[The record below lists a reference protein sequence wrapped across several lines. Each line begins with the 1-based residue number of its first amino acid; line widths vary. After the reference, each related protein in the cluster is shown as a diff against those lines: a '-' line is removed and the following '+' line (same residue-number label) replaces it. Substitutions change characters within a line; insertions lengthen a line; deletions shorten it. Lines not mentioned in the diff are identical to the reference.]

1 MYAAK
6 TEMLNWKNMCTPM
19 IIAPLFTIAKTWKQ
33 PKPPSIDDWFKKM
46 WYTFI
51 CVCVGSVPQL
61 CPTLC
66 DPVDCRLPG
75 SSVHEI
81 FQARILEWVAI
92 SYSSGSSRSRDR
104 THISCLSCIRI
115 LYHWAT
121 REATFNLFRTNA
133 IKQQRQD
140 IPQKHKISKLME
152 WQSEGGKQLQN

>member
-92 SYSSGSSRSRDR
+92 SYSSGSSQPKDWTHVSCVSCTDR
-104 THISCLSCIRI
+104 FFTTVPLIFMVYVRI
-115 LYHWAT
+115 LY
-121 REATFNLFRTNA
+121 
-133 IKQQRQD
+133 ICVYIYIYIYK
-140 IPQKHKISKLME
+140 ME
-152 WQSEGGKQLQN
+152 Y